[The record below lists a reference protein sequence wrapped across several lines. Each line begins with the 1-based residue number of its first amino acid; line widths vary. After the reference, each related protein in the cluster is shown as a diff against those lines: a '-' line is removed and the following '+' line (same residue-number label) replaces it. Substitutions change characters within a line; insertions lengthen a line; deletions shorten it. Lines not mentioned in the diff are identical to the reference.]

1 MCTTTFCAYL
11 WNLLPTFVCWII
23 LTYFSAYK
31 WYRLLALRIDTSK
44 GDACAMNEAQVA
56 KRKRKQA
63 KKDEKK
69 RLKLQQGVGGSE
81 QSFSKKS
88 RLSLAPLQCSSSSA
102 PSSSWNFTVDYN
114 DHFETPLSA
123 YQDILPVLQCIADK
137 KGKLIQD
144 LILYDPYYC
153 KGRMVEHLQSLGIR
167 KGTYFFHDF
176 YCLFSYH
183 FNHFTSLL

>member
-1 MCTTTFCAYL
+1 M
-11 WNLLPTFVCWII
+11 
-23 LTYFSAYK
+23 
-31 WYRLLALRIDTSK
+31 D
-44 GDACAMNEAQVA
+44 EAQVA

-102 PSSSWNFTVDYN
+102 TSSSWNFAVDYN
-114 DHFETPLSA
+114 DHFETPLNA

-153 KGRMVEHLQSLGIR
+153 KGRMVEYLQSLGIR
-167 KGTYFFHDF
+167 KGTHEF

-183 FNHFTSLL
+183 LNHFISLL